1 MLQPSSFPVYTE
13 SAFTWIAWRR
23 IPIFSVSALKIVYG
37 YEVEW
42 YILCNLNVFLIAI
55 FRLGNLGKDVCRPT
69 KCRGK
74 RKLRF
79 TSHLNLCF
87 RQLPHFVSVFVRKV
101 GSRLNS
107 SSIFIREKV
116 RWGFLHS
123 YALQCDMILKGVN
136 PN

>member
-1 MLQPSSFPVYTE
+1 M
-13 SAFTWIAWRR
+13 
-23 IPIFSVSALKIVYG
+23 
-37 YEVEW
+37 EW

-101 GSRLNS
+101 GSHLHS

-136 PN
+136 VRNVSKVQNIDFWNINVGLPIIMIERK